1 MAPLI
6 RIPFDA
12 FKEVE
17 KLLHYRFWDK
27 ERERSNRAAGLAE
40 QARGTRRRCP
50 LRHDM
55 IAWSGPPHDPI
66 RCYICLRCNAAAS
79 EPEIKD
85 RGYDFET
92 VPDWIIDQI
101 FDLDLQ
107 RQSTLGNPASFGG
120 FGGLDGKL

>member
-1 MAPLI
+1 MGSKGPLI
-6 RIPFDA
+6 IVRENM

-27 ERERSNRAAGLAE
+27 ERERSNRASALAD
-40 QARGTRRRCP
+40 QAKGTKRRCP

-55 IAWSGPPHDPI
+55 VAWSGPPHDQI

-85 RGYDFET
+85 LGFDFET

-101 FDLDLQ
+101 LDADLQ
-107 RQSTLGNPASFGG
+107 RQSETNAKMFAG
-120 FGGLDGKL
+120 FGGQL